1 MYYLLPFNFIVI
13 DNQDVLINELGDLLV
28 TPQGTAES
36 LITHR
41 LEERTDI
48 YKSLVSNYFI
58 TERPIPSTFDV
69 YAERLAEKKRFLD
82 DKTSLHLFV
91 ITLRCNQHCSY
102 CQASS
107 IDGSNTHV
115 TMTKHCMG
123 KAVDLMFESPSGH
136 LTMEFQGGEPSLE
149 PDLLKYGIEY
159 ALQKNEVE
167 KRRLTFV
174 LCTNCIDISNDVISL
189 CKQYD
194 VLISTSL
201 DGPEWL
207 HNANRGKNDS
217 YQKVKKGISMVR
229 DILGHDKVSAL
240 MTTSELSLQ
249 YPREIID
256 EYVNLGFHD
265 IFLRSLNPYGLA
277 KDNKNWGEYT
287 QKFISFYKEALDY
300 IIELNKNGLFIRE
313 NFATIILRKILTPW
327 NSGFVDLQSPAGIV
341 NSVIAYNYDGNVYA
355 SDESRMLIEHGDSTF
370 RLGNI
375 DDDYDSLFF
384 SRKTKH
390 WAEVW
395 NNETLAGCSSC
406 PFKVYCGADPVR
418 NHSTQSDMYGFRPT
432 SLFCKKN
439 SSIIHHLIR
448 LIVTRRSE
456 VIPIFMS
463 WIR

>member
-13 DNQDVLINELGDLLV
+13 ENQDVLINELGDLLV

-41 LEERTDI
+41 LEERTNI
-48 YKSLVSNYFI
+48 YKTLVSNYFI
-58 TERPIPSTFDV
+58 SERPIPSTFDV

-91 ITLRCNQHCSY
+91 ITLRCNQHCNY

-115 TMTKHCMG
+115 TMTKHCME
-123 KAVDLMFESPSGH
+123 KAVDLMFESPSEH

-149 PDLLKYGIEY
+149 PDLLKFGIEY
-159 ALQKNEVE
+159 ALHKNEVE

-174 LCTNCIDISNDVISL
+174 LCTNCINISNEVMSL

-229 DILGHDKVSAL
+229 EILGQDKVSAL

-277 KDNKNWGEYT
+277 KDNKDWSEYT

-300 IIELNKNGLFIRE
+300 IIELNKNGQFFRE

-327 NSGFVDLQSPAGIV
+327 NTGFVDLQSPAGIV

-375 DDDYDSLFF
+375 DDDYDSLIF
-384 SRKTKH
+384 SWKTKQ

-418 NHSTQSDMYGFRPT
+418 NHSTQADMYGFRPT
-432 SLFCKKN
+432 SMFCKKN
-439 SSIIHHLIR
+439 FSIIYHLIK